1 MTDYGRL
8 LDDEMKAF
16 IEAVASATP
25 HLPEDATADDYRDA
39 YLEMCRYFASDVPEG
54 MVISDSEIAGRHR
67 PASYLA
73 IGNDHPLRHI

>member
-1 MTDYGRL
+1 MTDYEHL

-39 YLEMCRYFASDVPEG
+39 YLEMCRYFAS
-54 MVISDSEIAGRHR
+54 AGGDGHFR
-67 PASYLA
+67 
-73 IGNDHPLRHI
+73 

>member
-39 YLEMCRYFASDVPEG
+39 
-54 MVISDSEIAGRHR
+54 
-67 PASYLA
+67 
-73 IGNDHPLRHI
+73 